1 MSNYVTLPAVEH
13 FVLEE
18 SWVAGIAVRPG
29 IVEFEVDLAY
39 AADHPELHPPRE
51 GEYAYFR
58 RGTIRFTG
66 VSSVTWKGMDVRPA
80 TDAAGMKDWGHID
93 TFDWI
98 GTTFELEGDFGA
110 IEIEANA
117 LDVILTGPE

>member
-1 MSNYVTLPAVEH
+1 MPNYVTLPALQH

-18 SWVAGIAVRPG
+18 SWVASIEVRSG
-29 IVEFEVDLAY
+29 IVELDVDLAY
-39 AADHPELHPPRE
+39 AADHPELRPPRE

-58 RGTIRFTG
+58 RGAIRFTG
-66 VSSVTWKGMDVRPA
+66 VSSVAWKDMEGPA
-80 TDAAGMKDWGHID
+80 TDAAGVKDWGHID